1 MISKYNNFI
10 LERALNES
18 TLYVSP
24 EILKRLQKID
34 SEISND
40 FIAQLGQ
47 DIKPD
52 ATFLDESD
60 KEGELTFITMKN
72 AVKKLGDIYHGD
84 PEFVKSVEK
93 PTFVSYSHSVMT
105 AKMLKDKEPEF
116 WTQSRNPIKIGRFIR
131 QVFPGKYSDVDIEK
145 FVNAFKSSD
154 EKDLQKFILVEGE
167 DIAKY
172 YWYEN
177 YKEMAGDLGRSCMA
191 RKKYFNIYTQ
201 NPEVCRLLVLLED
214 DKVIGRS
221 LIWKLDRNNGESEI
235 EYLMDRQYTIE
246 QSDVIKFT
254 NYAKENGWA
263 YKTYNNHHSYSNITY
278 LGKEMNCE
286 MVTKVEKKD
295 YDEYPYMDTFKRF
308 DPTTGELFNDT
319 EKDDHEGQ
327 YLLEDTDGDYT
338 EISSG
343 KWSEYYDTEID
354 EDEAV
359 WSEAYG
365 DWLPEN
371 RAVHIERGR
380 GRSNSGWFPED
391 DDNIYYSEWEDE
403 YVHIEDCVYSED
415 KDEYILIRNS
425 ISGAYK
431 IDEEGRVETSWYHQD
446 DDHCI
451 DIDRTMRWYE
461 ILSGKNSDW
470 EDVSRMNLKITDRWS
485 TVYKEFYPKIFKVF
499 LYRMKNSEDK
509 IYLSVRDAKILGF
522 EYDKEDKI
530 EIDDFEY
537 HKRLDEAYVND
548 AGMRELNQTGK
559 SLFDT
564 LTEKL
569 ENDLIPNTE
578 RIADE
583 GEEDMKEMYVD
594 RLQRAWDRM
603 GYDK

>member
-24 EILKRLQKID
+24 EILKRLQKIG
-34 SEISND
+34 SEISRDLIN
-40 FIAQLGQ
+40 QLGQ

-60 KEGELTFITMKN
+60 KEGELTFITIRN
-72 AVKKLGDIYHGD
+72 AIKKLGDIYHGD
-84 PEFVKSVEK
+84 PEFVKSIGEPSVD
-93 PTFVSYSHSVMT
+93 TFAINIST
-105 AKMLKDKEPEF
+105 MLKNNEPEF

-145 FVNAFKSSD
+145 FVNAFKGLED
-154 EKDLQKFILVEGE
+154 KINEKFILADGK
-167 DIAKY
+167 DIKKY
-172 YWYEN
+172 YWWEN
-177 YKEMAGDLGRSCMA
+177 YKEMAGDLGKSCMA
-191 RKKYFNIYTQ
+191 RKKKYFKIYTK

-214 DKVIGRS
+214 DKVIGRA
-221 LIWKLDRNNGESEI
+221 LIWKLDRNDGPNEI
-235 EYLMDRQYTIE
+235 EYFMDRQYTIL
-246 QSDVIKFT
+246 QSDVLKFT

-263 YKTYNNHHSYSNITY
+263 YKTYNNHHSYSNITFN
-278 LGKEMNCE
+278 GEEKNCDI
-286 MVTKVEKKD
+286 VVKVKVED
-295 YDEYPYMDTFKRF
+295 YDQYPYMDTLKRF
-308 DPTTGELFNDT
+308 NPKTGELFNDT
-319 EKDDHEGQ
+319 EKDGNKGQ

-338 EISSG
+338 EIKSG
-343 KWSEYYDTEID
+343 KWSEYYDIEID

-371 RAVHIERGR
+371 RAVHIETGR
-380 GRSNSGWFPED
+380 GRSNTGWFPED

-403 YVHIEDCVYSED
+403 YLHIDDCRYSED
-415 KDEYILIRNS
+415 KDEYILKRNS
-425 ISGAYK
+425 ISAAYK
-431 IDEEGRVETSWYHQD
+431 IDEDGSIETSWYHQD

-461 ILSGKNSDW
+461 ILSEKNSDW
-470 EDVSRMNLKITDRWS
+470 EDVSRMNLKIADRWS

-499 LYRMKNSEDK
+499 LYRMKNSKDK
-509 IYLSVRDAKILGF
+509 IYLSVKDAKILGF

-537 HKRLDEAYVND
+537 HKRLDEAYVN
-548 AGMRELNQTGK
+548 ET
-559 SLFDT
+559 SLLDT

-583 GEEDMKEMYVD
+583 GEEDMKQMYVG
-594 RLQRAWDRM
+594 RLKRAWDKM

>member
-10 LERALNES
+10 LEKALNES

-24 EILKRLQKID
+24 QILKRLQKID
-34 SEISND
+34 SEIAKNL
-40 FIAQLGQ
+40 IAQLGK

-60 KEGELTFITMKN
+60 KEGELSFITMRN
-72 AVKKLGDIYHGD
+72 AIKKLSDIYGD
-84 PEFVKSVEK
+84 DDFVKSLEQPSVD
-93 PTFVSYSHSVMT
+93 TFVINISN
-105 AKMLKDKEPEF
+105 MLKNNEPGF

-145 FVNAFKSSD
+145 FVNEFKSSD
-154 EKDLQKFILVEGE
+154 EKDLQKFILVEGK
-167 DIAKY
+167 DIETY
-172 YWYEN
+172 YWHEN

-191 RKKYFNIYTQ
+191 RKKFFNIYTQ
-201 NPEVCRLLVLLED
+201 NPEVCKLLVLLEN

-221 LIWKLDRNNGESEI
+221 LIWKLEKNNVDDNI
-235 EYLMDRQYTIE
+235 EYFMDRQYTIE

-286 MVTKVEKKD
+286 MVTKVEKKN

-308 DPTTGELFNDT
+308 DPKTGELFNDI

-338 EISSG
+338 EILSG
-343 KWSEYYDTEID
+343 KWSDYYDMEIP

-371 RAVHIERGR
+371 RAIHIERGR

-470 EDVSRMNLKITDRWS
+470 EDVSRMNLKIADRWS

-499 LYRMKNSEDK
+499 LYRMKNSKDK
-509 IYLSVRDAKILGF
+509 IYLSVKDAKILGF

-537 HKRLDEAYVND
+537 HKRLDEAYVN
-548 AGMRELNQTGK
+548 ET
-559 SLFDT
+559 SLLDT

-578 RIADE
+578 SIADE
-583 GEEDMKEMYVD
+583 GEEDMKQMYVD
-594 RLQRAWDRM
+594 RLKRVWNRM

>member
-1 MISKYNNFI
+1 MIAKYNNFI

-24 EILKRLQKID
+24 EILKRLQKIG
-34 SEISND
+34 SEISRDLIN
-40 FIAQLGQ
+40 QLGQ

-60 KEGELTFITMKN
+60 KEGELTFITIRN
-72 AVKKLGDIYHGD
+72 AIKKLGDIYHGD
-84 PEFVKSVEK
+84 PEFVKSIAEPAVD
-93 PTFVSYSHSVMT
+93 TFAINIST
-105 AKMLKDKEPEF
+105 MLKNNEPEF

-172 YWYEN
+172 YWHEN

-191 RKKYFNIYTQ
+191 RKKFFNIYTQ

-278 LGKEMNCE
+278 LGREMNCE
-286 MVTKVEKKD
+286 IVVKIEKKN

-308 DPTTGELFNDT
+308 DPKTGELFNDT
-319 EKDDHEGQ
+319 EKDGNEGQ

-338 EISSG
+338 EISSR
-343 KWSEYYDTEID
+343 KWSDYYDREID
-354 EDEAV
+354 DDEAV
-359 WSEAYG
+359 WSNAYG

-391 DDNIYYSEWEDE
+391 DENIYYSEWEDE

-446 DDHCI
+446 DDDCV

-499 LYRMKNSEDK
+499 LYRMKNSKDK

-522 EYDKEDKI
+522 EYDKDDKI

-537 HKRLDEAYVND
+537 HKRLDEAYVN
-548 AGMRELNQTGK
+548 EV

-564 LTEKL
+564 LTGKL

-583 GEEDMKEMYVD
+583 GEEDVKQMYVD
-594 RLQRAWDRM
+594 RLQRAWKKM
-603 GYDK
+603 GWK

>member
-1 MISKYNNFI
+1 MISKYKNFI

-24 EILKRLQKID
+24 ELLKRLRKID
-34 SEISND
+34 SKIAKD
-40 FIAQLGQ
+40 LIAQLGK

-60 KEGELTFITMKN
+60 KEGELSFITMRN
-72 AVKKLGDIYHGD
+72 AIKKLSDIYGD
-84 PEFVKSVEK
+84 DDFVKSLEQPSVD
-93 PTFVSYSHSVMT
+93 TFAINISN
-105 AKMLKDKEPEF
+105 MLKINEPGF

-145 FVNAFKSSD
+145 FVNEFKSSD

-167 DIAKY
+167 DIETY
-172 YWYEN
+172 YWHEN

-191 RKKYFNIYTQ
+191 RKKFFNIYTQ

-235 EYLMDRQYTIE
+235 EYFMDRQYTIE

-286 MVTKVEKKD
+286 MVVKLVQKSFD
-295 YDEYPYMDTFKRF
+295 SYPYMDTFKRF

-319 EKDDHEGQ
+319 EKDENEGQ

-343 KWSEYYDTEID
+343 RWSEYYDTDIP

-359 WSEAYG
+359 WSEYYG

-371 RAVHIERGR
+371 RAIHIESR
-380 GRSNSGWFPED
+380 RSRISGWFPED

-403 YVHIEDCVYSED
+403 YLHLDDCVYSDD
-415 KDEYILIRNS
+415 KDEYIYEPNAVL
-425 ISGAYK
+425 GAYQITK
-431 IDEEGRVETSWYHQD
+431 DGGVETSWYHDSD
-446 DDHCI
+446 DDCI
-451 DIDRTMRWYE
+451 EIDKTMRWYE
-461 ILSGKNSDW
+461 ILSEKDSDW
-470 EDVSRMNLKITDRWS
+470 KKVKRIKLSIVDRWS
-485 TVYKEFYPKIFKVF
+485 TIYKEYYPSIFKVF
-499 LYRMKNSEDK
+499 LYRVKDLKDK

-548 AGMRELNQTGK
+548 R
-559 SLFDT
+559 SLLDA

-578 RIADE
+578 SIADE
-583 GEEDMKEMYVD
+583 GEEDMKKMYVD
-594 RLQRAWDRM
+594 RLKRAWEKM
-603 GYDK
+603 CYDK

>member
-1 MISKYNNFI
+1 MISKYKKFI
-10 LERALNES
+10 LEKALNES

-24 EILKRLQKID
+24 QILKRLQKID
-34 SEISND
+34 SNISKD
-40 FIAQLGQ
+40 LIAQLGK

-60 KEGELTFITMKN
+60 KEGELTFVTMRN
-72 AVKKLGDIYHGD
+72 AIKRLSDIYGD
-84 PEFVKSVEK
+84 DDFVKSLNEPSVD
-93 PTFVSYSHSVMT
+93 TFAIDISN
-105 AKMLKDKEPEF
+105 MLKNNEPNF
-116 WTQSRNPIKIGRFIR
+116 WVQSRNPIKIGRFIR

-145 FVNAFKSSD
+145 FVNEFKSSD

-167 DIAKY
+167 DIETY
-172 YWYEN
+172 YWHEN

-191 RKKYFNIYTQ
+191 RKKKYFNIYTQ
-201 NPEVCRLLVLLED
+201 NPEVCRLLVLLEA

-221 LIWKLDRNNGESEI
+221 LIWKLEKNNVDDNI
-235 EYLMDRQYTIE
+235 EYFMDRQYTIE
-246 QSDVIKFT
+246 QSDVVKFT

-278 LGKEMNCE
+278 SGKEMNCE
-286 MVTKVEKKD
+286 MVVKLVQKSFD
-295 YDEYPYMDTFKRF
+295 SYPYMDTFKRF
-308 DPTTGELFNDT
+308 DPATGELFNDM

-327 YLLEDTDGDYT
+327 YILDDTDGDYT

-343 KWSEYYDTEID
+343 RWSDYYDTEIP

-371 RAVHIERGR
+371 RAIHIESRR
-380 GRSNSGWFPED
+380 NRTSGWFPED

-403 YVHIEDCVYSED
+403 YLHLDDCVYSDD
-415 KDEYILIRNS
+415 KDEYIYEPNAVL
-425 ISGAYK
+425 GAYE
-431 IDEEGRVETSWYHQD
+431 INEEGGIETSWYHDSD
-446 DDHCI
+446 DDCI
-451 DIDRTMRWYE
+451 EIDKTMRWYE
-461 ILSGKNSDW
+461 ILSEKNSDW

-537 HKRLDEAYVND
+537 HKRLNEAYVND
-548 AGMRELNQTGK
+548 V

-564 LTEKL
+564 LTTKL

-583 GEEDMKEMYVD
+583 GEEDMKQMYVD
-594 RLQRAWDRM
+594 RLQRAWDKM

>member
-1 MISKYNNFI
+1 MISKYKNFI
-10 LERALNES
+10 LEKALNES

-24 EILKRLQKID
+24 QILKRLQKID
-34 SEISND
+34 SNISKD
-40 FIAQLGQ
+40 LIAQLGK

-60 KEGELTFITMKN
+60 KEGELTFVTMRN
-72 AVKKLGDIYHGD
+72 AIKRLSDIYGD
-84 PEFVKSVEK
+84 DDFVKSLNEPSVD
-93 PTFVSYSHSVMT
+93 TFAIDISN
-105 AKMLKDKEPEF
+105 MLKNNEPNF
-116 WTQSRNPIKIGRFIR
+116 WVQSRNPIKIGRFIR

-145 FVNAFKSSD
+145 FVNEFKSSD

-167 DIAKY
+167 DIETY
-172 YWYEN
+172 YWHEN

-191 RKKYFNIYTQ
+191 RKKKYFNIYTQ
-201 NPEVCRLLVLLED
+201 NPEVCRLLVLLEA

-221 LIWKLDRNNGESEI
+221 LIWKLEKNNVDDNI
-235 EYLMDRQYTIE
+235 EYFMDRQYTIE
-246 QSDVIKFT
+246 QSDVVKFT

-278 LGKEMNCE
+278 SGKEMNCE
-286 MVTKVEKKD
+286 MVVKLVQKSFD
-295 YDEYPYMDTFKRF
+295 SYPYMDTFKRF
-308 DPTTGELFNDT
+308 DPATGELFNDM

-327 YLLEDTDGDYT
+327 YILDDTDGDYT

-343 KWSEYYDTEID
+343 RWSDYYDTEIP

-371 RAVHIERGR
+371 RAIHIESRR
-380 GRSNSGWFPED
+380 NRTSGWFPED

-403 YVHIEDCVYSED
+403 YLHLDDCVYSDD
-415 KDEYILIRNS
+415 KDEYIYEPNAVL
-425 ISGAYK
+425 GAYE
-431 IDEEGRVETSWYHQD
+431 INEEGGIETSWYHDSD
-446 DDHCI
+446 DDCI
-451 DIDRTMRWYE
+451 EIDKTMRWYE
-461 ILSGKNSDW
+461 ILSEKNSDW

-537 HKRLDEAYVND
+537 HKRLNEAYVND
-548 AGMRELNQTGK
+548 V

-564 LTEKL
+564 LTTKL

-583 GEEDMKEMYVD
+583 GEEDMKQMYVD
-594 RLQRAWDRM
+594 RLQRAWDKM

>member
-40 FIAQLGQ
+40 LISQLGQ

-72 AVKKLGDIYHGD
+72 AVKKLSVDLQD
-84 PEFVKSVEK
+84 DVVKSIERPVGVK
-93 PTFVSYSHSVMT
+93 VSKSNAIYISD
-105 AKMLKDKEPEF
+105 MLKKNRPGF

-145 FVNAFKSSD
+145 FVNEFKSSG
-154 EKDLQKFILVEGE
+154 EKEKESFVLAEGK
-167 DIAKY
+167 DIETH
-172 YWYEN
+172 YWHEN

-191 RKKYFNIYTQ
+191 RKKFFNIYTQ

-235 EYLMDRQYTIE
+235 EYFMDRQYTIE
-246 QSDVIKFT
+246 QSDVVKFT

-286 MVTKVEKKD
+286 MVVKVEKKN

-308 DPTTGELFNDT
+308 DPKTGELFNDT
-319 EKDDHEGQ
+319 DKDDHEGQ

-338 EISSG
+338 EILSG
-343 KWSEYYDTEID
+343 KWSDYYDMEIP

-365 DWLPEN
+365 DWLPED
-371 RAVHIERGR
+371 RAIHIESR
-380 GRSNSGWFPED
+380 RSRISGWFPED

-403 YVHIEDCVYSED
+403 YLHLDDCVYSDD
-415 KDEYILIRNS
+415 KDEYI
-425 ISGAYK
+425 YK
-431 IDEEGRVETSWYHQD
+431 PNAVLGVYRIDEAGRIETSWYHDVD
-446 DDHCI
+446 DDCI
-451 DIDRTMRWYE
+451 EIDKTMRWYE
-461 ILSGKNSDW
+461 ILSEKDSDW
-470 EDVSRMNLKITDRWS
+470 KEVSRMKLEIADRWS

-499 LYRMKNSEDK
+499 LYKKWAFQNGKKDSKDE

-522 EYDKEDKI
+522 EYDKEDMI

-537 HKRLDEAYVND
+537 HKRLSEAYVND
-548 AGMRELNQTGK
+548 K
-559 SLFDT
+559 SLLDS

-583 GEEDMKEMYVD
+583 GEEDMKQMYVD

>member
-10 LERALNES
+10 LEKALNES

-24 EILKRLQKID
+24 QILKRLQKID
-34 SEISND
+34 SEIAKNL
-40 FIAQLGQ
+40 IAQLGK

-60 KEGELTFITMKN
+60 KEGELSFITMRN
-72 AVKKLGDIYHGD
+72 AIKKLSDIYGD
-84 PEFVKSVEK
+84 DDFVKSLEQPSVD
-93 PTFVSYSHSVMT
+93 TFVINISN
-105 AKMLKDKEPEF
+105 MLKNNEPGF

-145 FVNAFKSSD
+145 FVNEFKSSD
-154 EKDLQKFILVEGE
+154 EKDLQKFILVEGK
-167 DIAKY
+167 DIETY
-172 YWYEN
+172 YWHEN

-191 RKKYFNIYTQ
+191 RKKFFNIYTQ
-201 NPEVCRLLVLLED
+201 NPEVCKLLVLLEN

-221 LIWKLDRNNGESEI
+221 LIWKLEKNNVDDNI
-235 EYLMDRQYTIE
+235 EYFMDRQYTIE

-286 MVTKVEKKD
+286 MVTKVEKKN

-308 DPTTGELFNDT
+308 DPKTGELFNDI

-338 EISSG
+338 EILSG
-343 KWSEYYDTEID
+343 KWSDYYDMEIP

-371 RAVHIERGR
+371 RAIHIERGR

-403 YVHIEDCVYSED
+403 YVHIDDCVYSDD
-415 KDEYILIRNS
+415 KDEYILRRNS
-425 ISGAYK
+425 ISAAYE
-431 IDEEGRVETSWYHQD
+431 IDEDGRIETSWYHQD
-446 DDHCI
+446 DDDCI

-499 LYRMKNSEDK
+499 LYRIKDLKDK

-522 EYDKEDKI
+522 EYDKDDMI

-537 HKRLDEAYVND
+537 HKRLSEAYVND
-548 AGMRELNQTGK
+548 K
-559 SLFDT
+559 SLLDS

-583 GEEDMKEMYVD
+583 GEEDMKQMYVD

>member
-1 MISKYNNFI
+1 MISKYSSFI
-10 LERALNES
+10 LERAINES

-24 EILKRLQKID
+24 ELLKRLRKID
-34 SEISND
+34 SEIAKD
-40 FIAQLGQ
+40 LIAQLGK

-60 KEGELTFITMKN
+60 KEGELTFVTMRN

-84 PEFVKSVEK
+84 PDFVKSVEQ
-93 PTFVSYSHSVMT
+93 PSVDVSGGYPEAFAISIST
-105 AKMLKDKEPEF
+105 MLKNNEPGF

-145 FVNAFKSSD
+145 FVNEFKSSD

-167 DIAKY
+167 DIETY
-172 YWYEN
+172 YWHEN

-191 RKKYFNIYTQ
+191 RKKFFNIYTQ

-235 EYLMDRQYTIE
+235 EYFMDRQYTIE
-246 QSDVIKFT
+246 QSDVVKFT

-286 MVTKVEKKD
+286 MVVKVEKKN

-308 DPTTGELFNDT
+308 DPKTGELFNDT
-319 EKDDHEGQ
+319 EKDGNEGQ
-327 YLLEDTDGDYT
+327 YLLEDTGGDYT

-343 KWSEYYDTEID
+343 KWSEYYDMDIP

-359 WSEAYG
+359 WSDAYS

-371 RAVHIERGR
+371 RAVHIESGRGR
-380 GRSNSGWFPED
+380 GNTGWFPED

-403 YVHIEDCVYSED
+403 YLHLDDCVYSDD
-415 KDEYILIRNS
+415 KDEYIYEPNAVL
-425 ISGAYK
+425 GAYE
-431 IDEEGRVETSWYHQD
+431 ISENGRIETSWYHKD
-446 DDHCI
+446 DDDCI
-451 DIDRTMRWYE
+451 EIDKTMRWYE
-461 ILSGKNSDW
+461 ILSEKDSDW
-470 EDVSRMNLKITDRWS
+470 RKVSSMKLSIADRWS
-485 TVYKEFYPKIFKVF
+485 TIYKEYYPKIFKVF
-499 LYRMKNSEDK
+499 LYRMKNSKDK

-537 HKRLDEAYVND
+537 HKRLDEAYVNEASLLD
-548 AGMRELNQTGK
+548 A
-559 SLFDT
+559 

-583 GEEDMKEMYVD
+583 GEEDMKQMYVD

>member
-1 MISKYNNFI
+1 MIEKYNEFI
-10 LERALNES
+10 LDRMIKES

-24 EILKRLQKID
+24 DILKRLQSID

-40 FIAQLGQ
+40 LLNQLGRN
-47 DIKPD
+47 IKPD

-60 KEGELTFITMKN
+60 KDGELTFITMRN

-84 PEFVKSVEK
+84 DEFVKSVENPVGIK
-93 PTFVSYSHSVMT
+93 VSKSYSIRISD
-105 AKMLKDKEPEF
+105 MLKKNEPDF

-145 FVNAFKSSD
+145 FVNEFKSSD
-154 EKDLQKFILVEGE
+154 EKDLQKFILIEGE
-167 DIAKY
+167 DIETY
-172 YWYEN
+172 YWHEN
-177 YKEMAGDLGRSCMA
+177 YKEIKGDLGNSCMA
-191 RKKYFNIYTQ
+191 RKKNIFNIYVE
-201 NPEVCRLLVLLED
+201 NPDVCKLLVLLED

-221 LIWKLDRNNGESEI
+221 LIWKLDRNNGGEI
-235 EYLMDRQYTIE
+235 EYFMDRQYTIE

-278 LGKEMNCE
+278 LGKEMDCK
-286 MVTKVEKKD
+286 MVVKVEKKN
-295 YDEYPYMDTFKRF
+295 YDDYPYMDTFKRF

-319 EKDDHEGQ
+319 EKDGNDGQ

-343 KWSEYYDTEID
+343 KWSEYYDMDIP

-359 WSEAYG
+359 WSNAYG

-371 RAVHIERGR
+371 RAVHIETGR
-380 GRSNSGWFPED
+380 GRSNTGWFPED

-403 YVHIEDCVYSED
+403 YLHIDDCVYSDD
-415 KDEYILIRNS
+415 KDEYILKRNS
-425 ISGAYK
+425 ISAAYE
-431 IDEEGRVETSWYHQD
+431 IDEDGRIETSWYHQD

-499 LYRMKNSEDK
+499 LYRMKNSKDK
-509 IYLSVRDAKILGF
+509 IYLSVRDTKILGF

-537 HKRLDEAYVND
+537 HKRLDEAYVNE
-548 AGMRELNQTGK
+548 A
-559 SLFDT
+559 SLLDT
-564 LTEKL
+564 LTTKL

-578 RIADE
+578 SIADE
-583 GEEDMKEMYVD
+583 GEEDMKQMYVD
-594 RLQRAWDRM
+594 RLKRVWDRM

>member
-10 LERALNES
+10 LERAINES

-24 EILKRLQKID
+24 AVLKRLQKID
-34 SEISND
+34 SEIAKD
-40 FIAQLGQ
+40 LIDQLGQ

-52 ATFLDESD
+52 ATFLDESE
-60 KEGELTFITMKN
+60 KEGELTFITMRN

-84 PEFVKSVEK
+84 DEFVKSVERPHINDK
-93 PTFVSYSHSVMT
+93 SAYSIMV

-116 WTQSRNPIKIGRFIR
+116 WTQSRNPIKIGRLIN
-131 QVFPGKYSDVDIEK
+131 QAFPGKYTAADVEK
-145 FVNAFKSSD
+145 FVNMFKSSD
-154 EKDLQKFILVEGE
+154 EKEKERFVLVEGE
-167 DIAKY
+167 DIETY
-172 YWYEN
+172 YWHEN

-191 RKKYFNIYTQ
+191 RKKFFNIYTQ

-278 LGKEMNCE
+278 LGREMNCE
-286 MVTKVEKKD
+286 MVVKVEKKD

-319 EKDDHEGQ
+319 EKDGNEGQ
-327 YLLEDTDGDYT
+327 YILDDTDGDYT
-338 EISSG
+338 EISSR
-343 KWSEYYDTEID
+343 KWSEYYDREID

-359 WSEAYG
+359 WSDAYG

-371 RAVHIERGR
+371 RAIHIERGR

-391 DDNIYYSEWEDE
+391 DDNIYYSDWEDE
-403 YVHIEDCVYSED
+403 YVHIDDCVYSDD
-415 KDEYILIRNS
+415 KDEYILRRNS
-425 ISGAYK
+425 ISAAYE
-431 IDEEGRVETSWYHQD
+431 IDEDGRIETSWYHQD
-446 DDHCI
+446 DDDCV

-485 TVYKEFYPKIFKVF
+485 TIYKEFYPKIFKVF
-499 LYRMKNSEDK
+499 LYRIKDLKDK

-537 HKRLDEAYVND
+537 HKRLDEAYVNE
-548 AGMRELNQTGK
+548 A
-559 SLFDT
+559 SLLDT

-583 GEEDMKEMYVD
+583 GEEDMKEMYIE
-594 RLQRAWDRM
+594 RLQRAWDKM

>member
-10 LERALNES
+10 LEKALNES

-24 EILKRLQKID
+24 EILKRLQKIG
-34 SEISND
+34 SEISRD
-40 FIAQLGQ
+40 LIDQLGQ

-60 KEGELTFITMKN
+60 KEGELTFITIRN
-72 AVKKLGDIYHGD
+72 AIKKLGEIYHGD
-84 PEFVKSVEK
+84 PDFVKSIAEPAVD
-93 PTFVSYSHSVMT
+93 TFAINIST
-105 AKMLKDKEPEF
+105 MLKNNEPDF

-172 YWYEN
+172 YWHEN

-191 RKKYFNIYTQ
+191 RKKFFNIYTQ

-278 LGKEMNCE
+278 LGREMNCE
-286 MVTKVEKKD
+286 MVTKVEKKN

-308 DPTTGELFNDT
+308 DPKTGELFNDT
-319 EKDDHEGQ
+319 EKDGNEGQ

-338 EISSG
+338 EIKSG

-354 EDEAV
+354 EDDAV
-359 WSEAYG
+359 WSNAYG

-371 RAVHIERGR
+371 RAVHIEARPGR
-380 GRSNSGWFPED
+380 EHTGWFPED
-391 DDNIYYSEWEDE
+391 DEYIYYSEWEDE
-403 YVHIEDCVYSED
+403 YIHTDDCVYSDD
-415 KDEYILIRNS
+415 KDEYILKRNAVLGVYEIEPDGSS
-425 ISGAYK
+425 I
-431 IDEEGRVETSWYHQD
+431 ETSWYHKD
-446 DDHCI
+446 DDYI
-451 DIDRTMRWYE
+451 KMINKDATWYTVVN
-461 ILSGKNSDW
+461 GKNEDW
-470 EDVSRMNLKITDRWS
+470 EDVGAMKWDLLTDKNYPKVFNVF
-485 TVYKEFYPKIFKVF
+485 VYKSKA
-499 LYRMKNSEDK
+499 D
-509 IYLSVRDAKILGF
+509 IYLTPRDAKILGM
-522 EYDKEDKI
+522 EYDKGEKD
-530 EIDDFEY
+530 EISDFEY
-537 HKRLDEAYVND
+537 HKRLDEMNLLS
-548 AGMRELNQTGK
+548 GLI
-559 SLFDT
+559 
-564 LTEKL
+564 EKL
-569 ENDLIPNTE
+569 KNDLIPNTE

-583 GEEDMKEMYVD
+583 GEDDMKQMYED
-594 RLQRAWDRM
+594 RLSRIWDRM
-603 GYDK
+603 SNVWIHRKNMFNPEWFDEE

>member
-52 ATFLDESD
+52 ATFLDESE

-84 PEFVKSVEK
+84 PDFVKSVEK
-93 PTFVSYSHSVMT
+93 PTVVSYSHSVLT
-105 AKMLKDKEPEF
+105 AKMLKDKEPGF

-172 YWYEN
+172 YWHEN

-191 RKKYFNIYTQ
+191 RKKYFNIYTR

-221 LIWKLDRNNGESEI
+221 LIWKLEKNNVDDNI
-235 EYLMDRQYTIE
+235 EYFMDRQYTIE

-254 NYAKENGWA
+254 NYAKEKGWA
-263 YKTYNNHHSYSNITY
+263 YKTYNNHHSYSNVTY
-278 LGKEMNCE
+278 LGREMNKL
-286 MVTKVEKKD
+286 MVVKVEKKD

-308 DPTTGELFNDT
+308 DPATGELFNDI
-319 EKDDHEGQ
+319 EKDGNEGQ
-327 YLLEDTDGDYT
+327 YILDDTDGGYT

-343 KWSEYYDTEID
+343 KWSEYYDMDIPE
-354 EDEAV
+354 EEAV

-371 RAVHIERGR
+371 RAVHIESGR
-380 GRSNSGWFPED
+380 GRANTGWFPED

-403 YVHIEDCVYSED
+403 YLHIEDCVYSDD
-415 KDEYILIRNS
+415 KDEYILKRNS
-425 ISGAYK
+425 ILAAYE
-431 IDEEGRVETSWYHQD
+431 IDEDGRIETNWYHQD
-446 DDHCI
+446 DDDCI
-451 DIDRTMRWYE
+451 DIDKTMRWYE
-461 ILSGKNSDW
+461 ILSEKYSDW
-470 EDVSRMNLKITDRWS
+470 REVSRMKLSIADRWS
-485 TVYKEFYPKIFKVF
+485 TVYREFYPKIFKVF
-499 LYRMKNSEDK
+499 LYRIKDSKDK

-537 HKRLDEAYVND
+537 HKRLNEAYVD
-548 AGMRELNQTGK
+548 DKR
-559 SLFDT
+559 LFDA

-578 RIADE
+578 NIADE
-583 GEEDMKEMYVD
+583 GEEDMKEMYIE

>member
-1 MISKYNNFI
+1 
-10 LERALNES
+10 
-18 TLYVSP
+18 
-24 EILKRLQKID
+24 
-34 SEISND
+34 
-40 FIAQLGQ
+40 
-47 DIKPD
+47 
-52 ATFLDESD
+52 
-60 KEGELTFITMKN
+60 
-72 AVKKLGDIYHGD
+72 
-84 PEFVKSVEK
+84 
-93 PTFVSYSHSVMT
+93 
-105 AKMLKDKEPEF
+105 MLKNNEPDF
-116 WTQSRNPIKIGRFIR
+116 WKQSRNPIKIGRFIR

-191 RKKYFNIYTQ
+191 RKKYFNIYTR

-235 EYLMDRQYTIE
+235 EYFMDRQYTIE

-286 MVTKVEKKD
+286 MVTKVEKKN

-319 EKDDHEGQ
+319 DKDDHEGQ

-338 EISSG
+338 KISSG

-354 EDEAV
+354 EDDAV

-425 ISGAYK
+425 ISAAYK
-431 IDEEGRVETSWYHQD
+431 IYEDGSIETSWYHQD

-461 ILSGKNSDW
+461 ILSEKKSDW
-470 EDVSRMNLKITDRWS
+470 KDVSRMNLKITDRWS

-537 HKRLDEAYVND
+537 HKRLDEAYVN
-548 AGMRELNQTGK
+548 ET
-559 SLFDT
+559 SLLDT

-583 GEEDMKEMYVD
+583 GEEDMKQMYVD
-594 RLQRAWDRM
+594 RLKRVWNRM

>member
-10 LERALNES
+10 LEKALNES

-24 EILKRLQKID
+24 EILKRLKKID

-40 FIAQLGQ
+40 LISQLGQ

-52 ATFLDESD
+52 TTFLDESD

-72 AVKKLGDIYHGD
+72 AVKKLSVDLQD
-84 PEFVKSVEK
+84 DVVKSIERPVGVK
-93 PTFVSYSHSVMT
+93 VSKSYAINISD
-105 AKMLKDKEPEF
+105 MLKKNRPDF

-145 FVNAFKSSD
+145 FVNEFKSSG
-154 EKDLQKFILVEGE
+154 EKEKERFVLVEGE
-167 DIAKY
+167 DIEVY
-172 YWYEN
+172 YWHEN

-191 RKKYFNIYTQ
+191 RKKFFNIYTQ
-201 NPEVCRLLVLLED
+201 NPEVCRILVLLED

-221 LIWKLDRNNGESEI
+221 LIWKLDRNDGESEI
-235 EYLMDRQYTIE
+235 EYFMDRQYTIE
-246 QSDVIKFT
+246 QSDVVKFT

-286 MVTKVEKKD
+286 MVVKVEKKN

-308 DPTTGELFNDT
+308 DPKTGELFNDM

-327 YLLEDTDGDYT
+327 YILDDTDGDYT

-343 KWSEYYDTEID
+343 KWSEYYDMEVD

-359 WSEAYG
+359 WSDAYG

-371 RAVHIERGR
+371 RAIHIESR
-380 GRSNSGWFPED
+380 RSRISGWFPED

-403 YVHIEDCVYSED
+403 YLHLDDCVYSDD
-415 KDEYILIRNS
+415 KDEYIYKPNS
-425 ISGAYK
+425 VLGVYE
-431 IDEEGRVETSWYHQD
+431 IDEDGRIETTWYHQD
-446 DDHCI
+446 DDDCI
-451 DIDRTMRWYE
+451 DIDKTMRWYE
-461 ILSGKNSDW
+461 ILSEKNSDW
-470 EDVSRMNLKITDRWS
+470 KEVKRIKLSIADRWS
-485 TVYKEFYPKIFKVF
+485 TVYKEYYPKIFKVF
-499 LYRMKNSEDK
+499 LYKKWAFQNGKKDSEDK

-522 EYDKEDKI
+522 EYDKEDMIK
-530 EIDDFEY
+530 IDDFEY
-537 HKRLDEAYVND
+537 HKRLDEAYVNE
-548 AGMRELNQTGK
+548 A
-559 SLFDT
+559 SLLDT

-583 GEEDMKEMYVD
+583 GEEDMKQMYVD
-594 RLQRAWDRM
+594 RLQRAWDKM

>member
-10 LERALNES
+10 LERVLNES

-24 EILKRLQKID
+24 ELLKRLRKID
-34 SEISND
+34 SEIAKD
-40 FIAQLGQ
+40 LIAQLGK

-60 KEGELTFITMKN
+60 KEGELTFVTMRN
-72 AVKKLGDIYHGD
+72 AIKKLSDIYGD
-84 PEFVKSVEK
+84 DDFVKSLEQ
-93 PTFVSYSHSVMT
+93 PSFSDAFAINIST
-105 AKMLKDKEPEF
+105 MLKKNEPGF

-145 FVNAFKSSD
+145 FVNEFKSSG
-154 EKDLQKFILVEGE
+154 EKEKESFVLAEGK
-167 DIAKY
+167 DIEVY
-172 YWYEN
+172 YWHEN

-191 RKKYFNIYTQ
+191 RNKFFNIYTQ

-235 EYLMDRQYTIE
+235 EYFMDRQYTIE
-246 QSDVIKFT
+246 QSDVVKFT

-286 MVTKVEKKD
+286 MVVKVEKKN

-308 DPTTGELFNDT
+308 DPKTGELFNDT
-319 EKDDHEGQ
+319 DKDDHEGQ

-338 EISSG
+338 EILSG
-343 KWSEYYDTEID
+343 KWSDYYDMEIP

-365 DWLPEN
+365 DWLPED
-371 RAVHIERGR
+371 RAIHIESR
-380 GRSNSGWFPED
+380 RSRISGWFPED

-403 YVHIEDCVYSED
+403 YLHLDDCVYSDD
-415 KDEYILIRNS
+415 KDEYI
-425 ISGAYK
+425 YK
-431 IDEEGRVETSWYHQD
+431 PNAVLGVYRIDEAGRIETSWYHDVD
-446 DDHCI
+446 DDCI
-451 DIDRTMRWYE
+451 EIDKTMRWYE
-461 ILSGKNSDW
+461 ILSEKDSDW
-470 EDVSRMNLKITDRWS
+470 KEVSRMKLEIADRWS
-485 TVYKEFYPKIFKVF
+485 TVYKEYYPKIFKVF
-499 LYRMKNSEDK
+499 LYRIKDLKDK

-522 EYDKEDKI
+522 EYDKDDMI

-537 HKRLDEAYVND
+537 HKRLSEAYVNE
-548 AGMRELNQTGK
+548 A
-559 SLFDT
+559 SLLDS

-583 GEEDMKEMYVD
+583 GEEDMKKMYVD

>member
-24 EILKRLQKID
+24 EILKRLQKIG
-34 SEISND
+34 SEISKD
-40 FIAQLGQ
+40 LIDQLGQ

-60 KEGELTFITMKN
+60 KEGELTFITMRN

-84 PEFVKSVEK
+84 PDFVKSIGEPAVD
-93 PTFVSYSHSVMT
+93 TFAINIST
-105 AKMLKDKEPEF
+105 MLKNNEPDF
-116 WTQSRNPIKIGRFIR
+116 WKQSRNPIKIGRFIR

-172 YWYEN
+172 YWHEN
-177 YKEMAGDLGRSCMA
+177 YKEMVGDLGRSCMA

-235 EYLMDRQYTIE
+235 EYFMDRQYTIE

-263 YKTYNNHHSYSNITY
+263 YKTYNNHHSYSNITFNSEE
-278 LGKEMNCE
+278 KNCD
-286 MVTKVEKKD
+286 MVVKVKVED
-295 YDEYPYMDTFKRF
+295 YDTYPYMDTFKRF
-308 DPTTGELFNDT
+308 DPKTGELFNDI
-319 EKDDHEGQ
+319 EKDGNEGQ
-327 YLLEDTDGDYT
+327 FLLEDTDGDYT
-338 EISSG
+338 EIKSG

-359 WSEAYG
+359 WSNAYG

-371 RAVHIERGR
+371 SAVHIETGR
-380 GRSNSGWFPED
+380 GRSNTGWFPED

-403 YVHIEDCVYSED
+403 YLHIEDCRYSED
-415 KDEYILIRNS
+415 KDEYILKRNS
-425 ISGAYK
+425 ILAAYK
-431 IDEEGRVETSWYHQD
+431 IDEDGSIETSWYHQD

-461 ILSGKNSDW
+461 ILSEKKSDW
-470 EDVSRMNLKITDRWS
+470 KDVSRMNLKIADRWS
-485 TVYKEFYPKIFKVF
+485 TVYKEYYPKIFKVF
-499 LYRMKNSEDK
+499 LYRMKNSKDK
-509 IYLSVRDAKILGF
+509 IYLSVRDAKILEF
-522 EYDKEDKI
+522 EYDKDDMI
-530 EIDDFEY
+530 VIDDFEY
-537 HKRLDEAYVND
+537 HKRLDGVYVNE
-548 AGMRELNQTGK
+548 A
-559 SLFDT
+559 SLLDT

-583 GEEDMKEMYVD
+583 GEEDMKQMYVD
-594 RLQRAWDRM
+594 RLQRAWDKM